1 MAQRPQPVGPFTLTG
16 GVLALGLILALSLG
30 SVAALFFA
38 ADPSADLS
46 QADWSA
52 LRFTLLQ
59 ATLSATLS
67 TLIAIP
73 LARALAR
80 RTFPGRTAI
89 VTLLG
94 APFILPTI
102 VAIFGLLA
110 IWGRSG
116 LFSDL
121 SQLAGGPRIDIYGL
135 TGVVLA
141 HVFYNLPLVTR
152 LLLQGWSAIPPEHFR
167 LAAQLGFTPSDTFT
181 RLEAPMLRA
190 TIPGAFTL
198 VFLLCMTSFA
208 VALTLGGGPRATTI
222 ELAIYEA
229 LRLDFDLTRAALLA
243 LIQFALCLA
252 IGLAALTITK
262 PATFG
267 PALLGPIRRW
277 DQDTPLRQTLDTTL
291 ITTAFAFLAL
301 PLAAIAWRGL
311 PGLTSLPASIW
322 PATITSLTIA
332 LTSAL
337 TATALACCL
346 AALTASLRRAAPLPE
361 IVALT
366 MIAASPFVI
375 GTGLFV
381 ILNPLVSPFA
391 LAYPITALVNAA
403 MATPF
408 ALRVLAPA
416 LAESRRNYAPLTASL
431 GIEGLARLRYVT
443 WPLLRRPLG
452 FATGLA
458 AALSIGDLGVIALFA
473 PADGATLPLYMYRL
487 MGAYRMDEAAAAAL
501 ILVTLALTL
510 FWIFDRGG
518 RLGS

>member
-1 MAQRPQPVGPFTLTG
+1 MG
-16 GVLALGLILALSLG
+16 GVTLATGLLALALILTLGLG
-30 SVAALFFA
+30 SVAALIFA
-38 ADPSADLS
+38 ADPSTGLTA
-46 QADWSA
+46 ADWSA

-59 ATLSATLS
+59 AILSACLS

-80 RTFPGRTAI
+80 RRFPGRAAI

-116 LFSDL
+116 LL
-121 SQLAGGPRIDIYGL
+121 SGLSLMAGGPRIDIYGL
-135 TGVVLA
+135 TGIVLA

-167 LAAQLGFTPSDTFT
+167 TAAQLGFTPRDIFT

-190 TIPGAFTL
+190 TLPGAFTL

-208 VALTLGGGPRATTI
+208 VALTLGGGPRATTL
-222 ELAIYEA
+222 ELAIFEA
-229 LRLDFDLTRAALLA
+229 LRFDFDLTRAALLA

-252 IGLAALTITK
+252 TGLIALTLTR
-262 PATFG
+262 PAAFG
-267 PALLGPIRRW
+267 PALLGPVRRW
-277 DQDTPLRQTLDTTL
+277 DADSRLHRSLDTGFIATG
-291 ITTAFAFLAL
+291 FAFLAL

-311 PGLTSLPASIW
+311 PGLARLTALPGDLWSATLTSLA
-322 PATITSLTIA
+322 IA

-337 TATALACCL
+337 AATALACSL

-375 GTGLFV
+375 GTGLFL

-391 LAYPITALVNAA
+391 IAYPVTALVNAA

-408 ALRVLAPA
+408 ALRILAPA
-416 LAESRRNYAPLTASL
+416 LAEARRDYAPLTASL

-458 AALSIGDLGVIALFA
+458 AALSVGDLGVIALFA
-473 PADGATLPLYMYRL
+473 PPDGATLPLYMYRL

-501 ILVTLALTL
+501 LLLALALAL
-510 FWIFDRGG
+510 FWIFDRGA
-518 RLGS
+518 RLGP